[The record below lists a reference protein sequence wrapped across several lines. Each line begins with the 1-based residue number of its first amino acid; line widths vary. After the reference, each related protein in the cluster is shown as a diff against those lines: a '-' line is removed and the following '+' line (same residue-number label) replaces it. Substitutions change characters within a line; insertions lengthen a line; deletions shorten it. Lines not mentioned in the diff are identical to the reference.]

1 MDKSKI
7 LTIVASVIG
16 VIGVFFL
23 VRVIMAGDDAIESSL
38 DLQSSIVDPFIMFA
52 RFLLIATA
60 VLTLAISAVNL
71 VKHPDALKKALTGI
85 VVLGVLLAIAYFM
98 ASDDAV
104 TNSVGKVIKDGEA
117 GPVSKWVSAL
127 INFTGILGLLGLLAI
142 AGGFFK
148 SLIK

>member
-60 VLTLAISAVNL
+60 VLTLAISAVE
-71 VKHPDALKKALTGI
+71 
-85 VVLGVLLAIAYFM
+85 F
-98 ASDDAV
+98 
-104 TNSVGKVIKDGEA
+104 GKT
-117 GPVSKWVSAL
+117 S
-127 INFTGILGLLGLLAI
+127 
-142 AGGFFK
+142 
-148 SLIK
+148 